1 MVTIYMSEPVGS
13 RFGQMASNIQNWQV
27 SCRNRVYHL
36 ELHLPKYGREGLK
49 LVSKMAFKKWN
60 TNFGWNIPI
69 GKTGLLFQTFRCSRK
84 FSTETIRNVVFHQLS
99 NRIFRTLF
107 VNGKQPVPVK

>member
-1 MVTIYMSEPVGS
+1 MSEPVGS

-60 TNFGWNIPI
+60 TNFCLEHSDRENRTTFSDVP
-69 GKTGLLFQTFRCSRK
+69 LLPKIFYRNDPKRSVPLTFQPDFPDTFCQR
-84 FSTETIRNVVFHQLS
+84 
-99 NRIFRTLF
+99 
-107 VNGKQPVPVK
+107 